1 MRRILFA
8 ALAFAFAVPAAATPK
23 PRADIEAAVTAPG
36 RPEAQV
42 KLDASRK
49 PAEMLKFLGLRR
61 GDRALDL
68 FGGFGYWSELM
79 ARAVG
84 PEGRVTAWLALA
96 ETGPRSRAAWADL
109 TARQKNAAYFIT
121 PNDALA
127 LPANAF
133 DAALINL
140 NYHDLYW
147 ESAKDGFR
155 RTDPDAFLKTVYAAL
170 KPGGAIL
177 VIDHV
182 GEAGGDPRVLADK
195 YHRIDPATIKAD
207 FARAGFL
214 LDGES
219 DALRNPADDHKLS
232 VFEASIRGKTDRVAY
247 RFRKPAE

>member
-1 MRRILFA
+1 MRILALA
-8 ALAFAFAVPAAATPK
+8 ALALALAAPAGATPR
-23 PRADIEAAVTAPG
+23 PADVDAAVAAPG

-42 KLDASRK
+42 RLDESRK
-49 PAEMLKFLGLRR
+49 PAQMLRFLGLRR

-68 FGGFGYWSELM
+68 FAGSGYWSELM

-96 ETGPRSRAAWADL
+96 ETGPRSRAAWAEL
-109 TARQKNAAYFIT
+109 TGRQKNAAFFVT

-140 NYHDLYW
+140 NYHDVYW

-155 RTDPDAFLKTVYAAL
+155 RTDPDAFLKTVFAAL

-182 GEAGGDPRVLADK
+182 GAPGEDPRALADRL
-195 YHRIDPATIKAD
+195 HRIDPAVIKAD
-207 FARAGFL
+207 FARAGFV

-219 DALRNPADDHKLS
+219 DLLRNPADDHSKL
-232 VFEASIRGKTDRVAY
+232 VFDPAIRGKTDRVVY
-247 RFRKPAE
+247 RFRKPRE

>member
-1 MRRILFA
+1 MRFIAFFGL
-8 ALAFAFAVPAAATPK
+8 ALALAAPAAALK
-23 PRADIEAAVTAPG
+23 PADIDAAVAAPG
-36 RPEAQV
+36 RPQAQV

-49 PAEMLKFLGLRR
+49 PAEMLRFLGLKR

-68 FGGFGYWSELM
+68 FGGSGYWSELM

-96 ETGPRSRAAWADL
+96 EVGPRARAAWADL
-109 TARQKNAAYFIT
+109 AARQKNAAFFIT

-140 NYHDLYW
+140 NYHDVYW

-155 RTDPDAFLKTVYAAL
+155 HTDPDAFLKTVYAGL

-182 GEAGGDPRVLADK
+182 GEAGGDPRQLADK

-214 LDGES
+214 FDGES
-219 DALRNPADDHKLS
+219 DVLRNPADDHKLS
-232 VFEASIRGKTDRVAY
+232 VFDASIRGRTDRVVY
-247 RFRKPAE
+247 RFRKPRA

>member
-1 MRRILFA
+1 MRIFAFA
-8 ALAFAFAVPAAATPK
+8 ALTLALAAPAAAAPK
-23 PRADIEAAVTAPG
+23 PADIDAAVAAPG

-42 KLDASRK
+42 RLDESRK
-49 PAEMLKFLGLRR
+49 PAAMLRFLGLKR

-68 FGGFGYWSELM
+68 YAGSGYWSELM

-84 PEGRVTAWLALA
+84 PEGRVTAWLAVA
-96 ETGPRSRAAWADL
+96 ETGPRARAAWADL
-109 TARQKNAAYFIT
+109 IARQKNAAFFVT
-121 PNDALA
+121 PNDALS
-127 LPANAF
+127 LPASAF

-140 NYHDLYW
+140 NYHDVYW

-155 RTDPDAFLKTVYAAL
+155 RTDPDAFLRTVYAAL

-182 GEAGGDPRVLADK
+182 GAAGSDPRTLADK
-195 YHRIDPATIKAD
+195 LHRIDPAVIKAD
-207 FARAGFL
+207 FARAGFR

-219 DALRNPADDHKLS
+219 DVLRNPADDHSKS
-232 VFEASIRGKTDRVAY
+232 VFDPGIRGKTDRIVY